1 MSFAKNLVTLVVK
14 KNYMKIIVPMAG
26 RGSRLRPHTLTV
38 PKPLIPIA
46 GKPIVHRLV
55 EDIAGVI
62 NQKIDEIAFI
72 IHKDFGKKVEED
84 LIAIAEKLGSKGT
97 IYYQNEALGTAH
109 AIMCAKESM
118 SGPIVVAYA
127 DTLFRADFTLDTTA
141 DSVIWVKQVEDPSA
155 FGVVKLNENNQI
167 VDFVEKPKDFV
178 SNLAIIGIYY
188 FKSGESLRLEL
199 QYLLDNNVVKGG
211 EYQLTDGLENMK
223 IKGMKFVPGKVDEWM
238 DCGNKNVTVETNSRL
253 LGFLHKNGQN
263 LVSNDV
269 KLENSTIIEPC
280 FIAED
285 VILINATVGPNVSLG
300 KGCHVIDSK
309 IKNSLVQNN
318 SHIKNANL
326 DNAMIG
332 SHAIFDGNFTSISI
346 GDYSILE

>member
-1 MSFAKNLVTLVVK
+1 
-14 KNYMKIIVPMAG
+14 MAG

-84 LIAIAEKLGSKGT
+84 LIAIAQKLGSKGT
-97 IYYQNEALGTAH
+97 ICYQNEALGTGH
-109 AIMCAKESM
+109 AIMCAKESL

-127 DTLFRADFTLDTTA
+127 DTLFRADFELDTSA

-155 FGVVKLNENNQI
+155 FGVVQLNEKNQI

-178 SNLAIIGIYY
+178 SDLAIIGIYY
-188 FKSGESLRLEL
+188 FKSGETLRAEL
-199 QYLLDNNVVKGG
+199 QYLLDNKVIKGG
-211 EYQLTDGLENMK
+211 EYQLTDALENMK
-223 IKGMKFVPGKVDEWM
+223 VKGLKFVPGKVEEWM
-238 DCGNKNVTVETNSRL
+238 DCGNKNATVETNSRL
-253 LGFLHKNGQN
+253 LGFLHTDGEN
-263 LVSNDV
+263 LVDTSL
-269 KLENSTIIEPC
+269 KSENSNVIQPC
-280 FIAED
+280 FIGED

-300 KGCHVIDSK
+300 KACHVINST
-309 IKNSLVQNN
+309 IKNSLVQNH
-318 SHIKNANL
+318 SHIRNASL

-332 SHAIFDGNFTSISI
+332 SHASFDGNFTSISI
-346 GDYSILE
+346 GDYSVLE

>member
-1 MSFAKNLVTLVVK
+1 
-14 KNYMKIIVPMAG
+14 MKIIVPMAG

-72 IHKDFGKKVEED
+72 IHKDFGIQVEKD

-127 DTLFRADFTLDTTA
+127 DTLFRADFKLDTTA

-167 VDFVEKPKDFV
+167 VDFIEKPKEFV
-178 SNLAIIGIYY
+178 SDLAIIGIYY
-188 FKSGESLRLEL
+188 FKSGESLRSEL

-253 LGFLHKNGQN
+253 LGFLYKDGQN
-263 LVSNDV
+263 LVSENI
-269 KLENSTIIEPC
+269 KNKNSTIIEPC
-280 FIAED
+280 FIAEE
-285 VILINATVGPNVSLG
+285 VVLINATVGPNVSLG
-300 KGCHVIDSK
+300 KGCHVVDSK
-309 IKNSLVQNN
+309 IKNSLVQNY
-318 SHIKNANL
+318 SHIKNAHL

-332 SHAIFDGNFTSISI
+332 SHASFDGNFTSISI
-346 GDYSILE
+346 GDYSVLE